1 MSEIIETINDEES
14 KSGLNFVEQL
24 VADDLA
30 AGKNGGRL
38 RIQKKIE
45 RQYQIW

>member
-38 RIQKKIE
+38 NTRFPPE
-45 RQYQIW
+45 PN